1 MRTGEPPPTVG
12 DVLSALATGLWTWDS
27 AAGTVTLDAEAARL
41 MGLPAEPTT
50 LTQAGARSRL
60 HPVDWNEIVSVV
72 QLAVA
77 EDTLAEVRIRVMD
90 DRGRVI
96 RTIRS
101 RSKPTFD
108 PVRKSFELIG
118 TIQEVT
124 EPSPQ
129 TAARA
134 PSVTGDWRRSREAFL
149 LDAGRA
155 LAEARSTTE
164 VLRVAAGLAMPG
176 FSPDGLAV
184 FGVEADRLTVIGH
197 HGHNQGDEGPFTH
210 MPLETDYPAAE
221 VVRTGRA
228 VYLSSP
234 EDYKARYPTAW
245 PLAEQFGRQSWA
257 FLPLTVAGRTM
268 GAWMA
273 GFTHPV
279 TFTPDERSVL
289 TTVARMLAQ
298 ALSRAGAAETERELT
313 DGLQRTM
320 LPTLGPEI
328 PGMSVAARYV
338 PTGGGLQ
345 VGGDWYDMIA
355 LPSGRFALVIG
366 DVQGHDVRAAGLMG
380 QLRIALRAYASEG
393 HRPDAVLSRAS
404 RFLHGITNTDEDA
417 YADLRFATCLY
428 IEVDPV
434 SGVLDIARAG
444 HPDPVVRMADGTV
457 LVRPTPG
464 GLPLGI
470 DPDADYP
477 TTRLVLEPGE
487 TMLLCTDGLI
497 ETGGHD
503 LDTGWRRI
511 RTILESFDARPYEG
525 EGEDEGE
532 DEGDGGPE
540 AGRVGAERLIAER
553 LSTERLSTDR
563 LSTEG
568 REVGGLDDGG
578 LIVEGRYGD
587 GRSSGGQ
594 GADGRGALGQGAG
607 GRGVDDRGV
616 DGRGALGRGVDGL
629 RRGGHRTGGDEARGP
644 EPVRVETSHLEPG
657 TPAAGAPEP
666 AALTPHRPEPSG
678 ATPSQP
684 ERAAPTPTPQV
695 AGDPTP
701 GHPEHDDRIPAH
713 PEPTGLAPRRP
724 QSAPLV
730 SARLEAVG
738 LAPGRLEALADALVQ
753 GVHGPSSHHT
763 PGPLA
768 DRREDD
774 IAMLLLCR
782 ESEGCGCGDTTAVRP
797 PVRRTALTIA
807 QAEPERIAGAR
818 QQVRE
823 LLHDWNCG
831 DQVDSAVL
839 LVSEMLTNVLVHTD
853 ADALLV
859 AEMTG
864 DGGKRRMRI
873 EVTDASDDLPHKR
886 HPGEL
891 ASSGR
896 GLVLMDMLADAWGVD
911 PRGEGKSIWFE
922 LYETAPPD
930 GAGANGGST
939 R

>member
-50 LTQAGARSRL
+50 LTQAGARARL

-72 QLAVA
+72 QLAVV
-77 EDTLAEVRIRVMD
+77 EDTLAEVRVRVMD

-96 RTIRS
+96 RTVRS
-101 RSKPTFD
+101 RSKPAFE

-124 EPSPQ
+124 EPSPES
-129 TAARA
+129 AVRA
-134 PSVTGDWRRSREAFL
+134 PAVTGDWRRSREAFL

-155 LAEARSTTE
+155 LAEARSTAE

-197 HGHNQGDEGPFTH
+197 HGQSQGDEGPFTH

-257 FLPLTVAGRTM
+257 FLPLIVAGRTM

-273 GFTHPV
+273 GFTYPV

-328 PGMSVAARYV
+328 PGMSVVARYV

-355 LPSGRFALVIG
+355 LPNGRFALVIG

-404 RFLHGITNTDEDA
+404 RFLHGVTNDSAADFT
-417 YADLRFATCLY
+417 DLRFATCLY
-428 IEVDPV
+428 VEVDPV

-444 HPDPVVRMADGTV
+444 HPDPVIRMADGTV

-511 RTILESFDARPYEG
+511 RTILESFDSVDASAHEG
-525 EGEDEGE
+525 EGTA
-532 DEGDGGPE
+532 GGPGVE
-540 AGRVGAERLIAER
+540 ALG
-553 LSTERLSTDR
+553 
-563 LSTEG
+563 
-568 REVGGLDDGG
+568 
-578 LIVEGRYGD
+578 VEGLGVEALEVE
-587 GRSSGGQ
+587 GLGVEGL
-594 GADGRGALGQGAG
+594 GVEALGVEGV
-607 GRGVDDRGV
+607 GVDRQRI
-616 DGRGALGRGVDGL
+616 GRL
-629 RRGGHRTGGDEARGP
+629 
-644 EPVRVETSHLEPG
+644 RVEG
-657 TPAAGAPEP
+657 
-666 AALTPHRPEPSG
+666 PH
-678 ATPSQP
+678 
-684 ERAAPTPTPQV
+684 
-695 AGDPTP
+695 AGDPRGGGLTADGLDAVGRTP
-701 GHPEHDDRIPAH
+701 ALDQARVEPSRPEAA
-713 PEPTGLAPRRP
+713 GLAPD
-724 QSAPLV
+724 
-730 SARLEAVG
+730 
-738 LAPGRLEALADALVQ
+738 RLEALADALVQ

-782 ESEGCGCGDTTAVRP
+782 ESEGPDHGDSTVVRP
-797 PVRRTALTIA
+797 PVRRTALTVA

-896 GLVLMDMLADAWGVD
+896 GLVLMDVLADAWGVD

-922 LYETAPPD
+922 LQEAAPPNSS
-930 GAGANGGST
+930 NGGPPS
-939 R
+939 